1 MKFIAHPYDSHR
13 LGDFLLEGLS
23 SAAANFTGAAAFAQR
38 SGVSHLIAAI
48 RTFSQTRPFQLTVGV
63 DLTGTSIEAL
73 EMLLE
78 ARGASARLFVLHNPA
93 ATFHPKIFR
102 FDRGD
107 RWEAYSGSGNLTKGG
122 LFRNY
127 EAGFVAVLD
136 KNSDEDVAL
145 NDRLDAEFARW
156 SDTTSAV
163 VRELTPALVRQ
174 LADCKLALRERTQS
188 RVRAAARREAGTA
201 TGTSPFGTLAVP
213 PPPPAPAPAAPPRV
227 ATTTFV
233 MTLQHTDTRRPGS
246 SPEIFVPKTARDL
259 RPDFW
264 GWPDRFV
271 QQGAAMNRYNMPF
284 RFRGRPEPS
293 TMFAY
298 TNRTEFRLRNL
309 AMCSAARIG
318 DIFRVRHDSADP
330 DSVYEVDILRAGSAE
345 HGRELARC
353 TVPAANSTRT
363 YGYY

>member
-1 MKFIAHPYDSHR
+1 MKFIAHPYDNHR
-13 LGDFLLEGLS
+13 LGDFLLEGLGS
-23 SAAANFTGAAAFAQR
+23 PAAAFTGASAFAQR
-38 SGVSHLIAAI
+38 SGVSYLSSAI
-48 RTFSQTRPFQLTVGV
+48 RTFSETRPFQLTVGV
-63 DLTGTSIEAL
+63 DLTGTSVEAL

-78 ARGASARLFVLHNPA
+78 SRGAQARLFVLHNSA

-107 RWEAYSGSGNLTKGG
+107 RWEVYSGSGNLTRGG
-122 LFRNY
+122 LFGNY
-127 EAGFVAVLD
+127 EAGFVAGLD
-136 KNSDEDVAL
+136 KNSDEDVQL
-145 NDRLDAEFARW
+145 NDRLDAEFERW

-163 VRELTPALVRQ
+163 VRELTPALIRQ

-201 TGTSPFGTLAVP
+201 AGNSPFGTLAVSP
-213 PPPPAPAPAAPPRV
+213 PPSAPTSGGPPPI

-233 MTLQHTDTRRPGS
+233 MTLQHADTRRPGS
-246 SPEIFVPKTARDL
+246 SPEIFIPKKARDV

-264 GWPDRFV
+264 GWPGRFV
-271 QQGAAMNRYNMPF
+271 QQGTAMNRYNMPF
-284 RFRGRPEPS
+284 RFRDRPEPS

-298 TNRTEFRLRNL
+298 TDRTEFRLRNL

-318 DIFRVRHDSADP
+318 DIFRIRHDEARP
-330 DSVYEVDILRAGSAE
+330 DSVYEVDIIRAGTAE
-345 HGRELARC
+345 HARERMRC
-353 TVPAANSTRT
+353 TIHATGSPRM